1 MDCFS
6 HKDSCRMGINLEY
19 YMSVL
24 KEQEFFHNL
33 IHDFFFIISS
43 TVELLCIELIDLY
56 SHFSKYYLNSKCYY
70 ELHILDRKFKEL
82 CSFYNTDSLTF
93 NLF

>member
-1 MDCFS
+1 
-6 HKDSCRMGINLEY
+6 MGINLEY

-43 TVELLCIELIDLY
+43 TVELLCVELIDLY
-56 SHFSKYYLNSKCYY
+56 TVTSADTLLWTTYSRWEIQRIVRFFQYRQSY
-70 ELHILDRKFKEL
+70 F
-82 CSFYNTDSLTF
+82 
-93 NLF
+93 